1 MLLSIIPAESG
12 RRRDSVYVSVDIA
25 TSSGVG
31 CLAIIVKPIHSLS
44 PPRSFTVAM
53 SIEQI
58 STDDAYASSAPLS
71 QAVKHDGRVYV
82 SGAVPIDPETE
93 DLVEGGVGPQ
103 TRMVM
108 ENIEAILEEAGSS
121 MDQVLRTRIFLTD
134 MDAFGEMNE
143 VYEEFLSEPYP
154 ARTAVKGE
162 MASPEILVE
171 IDVTAVA
178 E

>member
-1 MLLSIIPAESG
+1 MGCTEFQFPESILSLPSTRWLE
-12 RRRDSVYVSVDIA
+12 
-25 TSSGVG
+25 
-31 CLAIIVKPIHSLS
+31 L
-44 PPRSFTVAM
+44 AM

-58 STDDAYASSAPLS
+58 STDEAYASSAPLS
-71 QAVKHDGRVYV
+71 QAIKYDNRVYV
-82 SGAVPIDPETE
+82 SGNVPVDPETG
-93 DLVEGGVGPQ
+93 DLVEGGVGAQ

-108 ENIEAILEEAGSS
+108 ENIEAILEAAGTS
-121 MDQVLRTRIFLTD
+121 MDNVVRTRIFLTD

-154 ARTAVKGE
+154 ARTAVRGE

-171 IDVTAVA
+171 IDVTAAV